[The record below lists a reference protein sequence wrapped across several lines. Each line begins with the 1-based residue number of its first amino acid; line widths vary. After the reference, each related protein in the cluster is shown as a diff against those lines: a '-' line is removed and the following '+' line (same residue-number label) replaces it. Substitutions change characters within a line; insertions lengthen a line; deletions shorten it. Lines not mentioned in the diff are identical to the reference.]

1 MLRIATINTWKGEG
15 DYERRLPLLVHGLRE
30 EKIDILCCQEAFA
43 TDDGR
48 YNTAAVL
55 AKELGMT
62 CSFSAARRKK
72 RLFQGKRLECT
83 SGMAILTGTDTWM
96 LYSGSFSLPETTKDR
111 GRVAQFAVIRKN
123 GNTILVIN
131 VHLSHLKNGLRLRQK
146 QVREILSHASLVR
159 SYGAIVICGDFN
171 AAQEE
176 DDLKALRNHAGYR
189 AYDGFI
195 AGGGDFEAST
205 MVAGAVENRRRVDH
219 IFVLEKKKNP
229 VARLAMKN
237 SRLILNRQDANGI
250 FPSDHY
256 GVAMDLEIERILR
269 EDNCQVRHYASFA
282 QPWRRAKKGEPALS
296 F

>member
-1 MLRIATINTWKGEG
+1 MIRIATINTWKGEG
-15 DYERRLPLLVHGLRE
+15 DYERRLSLLAGGLRD

-55 AKELGMT
+55 AKDLGMT

-72 RLFQGKRLECT
+72 RVFQGKRLECT
-83 SGMAILTGTDTWM
+83 SGMAILTGADTWM
-96 LYSGSFSLPETTKDR
+96 LYSGSFSLPETKKDR
-111 GRVAQFAVIRKN
+111 GRVAQFAVIRKS

-131 VHLSHLKNGLRLRQK
+131 VHLSHLQNGRRLRRK
-146 QVREILSHASLVR
+146 QVREILSHASLDR
-159 SYGAIVICGDFN
+159 SYGAVVLCGDFN
-171 AAQEE
+171 TALEE

-189 AYDGFI
+189 VYDGFL
-195 AGGGDFEAST
+195 AGGGDSEAST
-205 MVAGAVENRRRVDH
+205 MVTGAIADRRRVDH

-229 VARLAMKN
+229 VAKLAMKN
-237 SRLILNRQDANGI
+237 SRLILNRQDINGI

-256 GVAMDLEIERILR
+256 GVALDLEIERIVG
-269 EDNCQVRHYASFA
+269 EDTCQVRHYASFA
-282 QPWRRAKKGEPALS
+282 QPWRRAKKGAPVPA